1 VSIFYLIRHATND
14 LVGKAIAGRKPGVHL
29 NETGRREADQLAKK
43 LGQVGISRIFSSP
56 MERAQ
61 ETAAPL
67 ARITGLNVE
76 IRQSLLEVDFGDW
89 TGRTLADLEQEP
101 GWKQWTDSKTTIR
114 VPNGETILEVQSRMV
129 GEIQNL
135 HASFPNETMAVFSH
149 GDPLRTILFFYLG
162 LSLDLFD
169 RIEVSPASYSILKL
183 EQGQAQML
191 GVNLPA

>member
-1 VSIFYLIRHATND
+1 MSIFYLIRHATND